1 MSQNISI
8 IIDDNK
14 DHEGKYLVEII
25 KRQGSKKFIKNYK
38 LNSQQLL
45 ILNETIS
52 NNKSV
57 DIRYKSNDC
66 HTLIPS
72 SVPNR
77 YRHPEYRN
85 QNLFTQN
92 SFQETINAKYG
103 NYKSGTQVLKEND
116 LVHLEAYNSIG
127 NFNSYISD
135 SSREPKM

>member
-1 MSQNISI
+1 MSPNISI
-8 IIDDNK
+8 IIDDAK

-25 KRQGSKKFIKNYK
+25 KSQGSKKFIKNYK

-52 NNKSV
+52 NNRTIN
-57 DIRYKSNDC
+57 IRYKSDNC

-103 NYKSGTQVLKEND
+103 NYKPNSQSIKENE
-116 LVHLEAYNSIG
+116 LEELEAYNSIG

-135 SSREPKM
+135 SYREPKM